1 MISERIKKIANL
13 IEDSG
18 DLADIGSDHGYLL
31 FELAKNGFSHKLLGV
46 ENKNGPFNALL
57 NEVKNINFAYKC
69 DINAILSDG
78 IKDLTPN
85 FVNVVIAG
93 MGYSLI
99 KKIILSNI
107 EKTSFIENF
116 YIDAHTNIEEIRPFF
131 LSIGYDVFNETMIF
145 EKGIFYSLIHFK
157 KTKEIQKYNKNEL
170 KYGPININRKEETFV
185 LYLKSK
191 REEFKRKNNDIDY
204 LIEVNGIQHYK
215 PIDFFGGIDGFEYQ
229 KKRDEIMIYIK
240 EIEEILNEN

>member
-131 LSIGYDVFNETMIF
+131 YFTQSW
-145 EKGIFYSLIHFK
+145 
-157 KTKEIQKYNKNEL
+157 
-170 KYGPININRKEETFV
+170 
-185 LYLKSK
+185 
-191 REEFKRKNNDIDY
+191 
-204 LIEVNGIQHYK
+204 
-215 PIDFFGGIDGFEYQ
+215 
-229 KKRDEIMIYIK
+229 
-240 EIEEILNEN
+240 

>member
-1 MISERIKKIANL
+1 MISARIKKIANL

-31 FELAKNGFSHKLLGV
+31 FELAKNGFSHKLLGI

-131 LSIGYDVFNETMIF
+131 LSIGYDIFNETMIF

-191 REEFKRKNNDIDY
+191 REEFKRIYNDLPENN
-204 LIEVNGIQHYK
+204 
-215 PIDFFGGIDGFEYQ
+215 